1 MRFMARAGL
10 CRSAASCDKRVEQ
23 GVSSVYAQIV
33 QFARSLR
40 QLDHC
45 LDKAIAYA
53 TSRKF
58 DVNVLAGSRLAPD
71 QYELARQ
78 VQSACDSAK
87 LAAARLSGKDVPKHP
102 DNEKTIE
109 ELKARIASVLRIL
122 DGFGEADFVGSDD
135 RPVRMSWLP
144 GKVLRG
150 RDYLVEFAAPNFFF
164 HVTMA
169 YAILRHNGV
178 ELGKL
183 DYIGP
188 LTTRE
193 A

>member
-1 MRFMARAGL
+1 M
-10 CRSAASCDKRVEQ
+10 
-23 GVSSVYAQIV
+23 YAQIV

-45 LDKAIAYA
+45 LDKAMTYA
-53 TSRKF
+53 ATRKF

-87 LAAARLSGKDVPKHP
+87 LAASRLSGKDVPKHP
-102 DNEKTIE
+102 DTEKTIE
-109 ELKARIASVLRIL
+109 ELKARIASVVRIL
-122 DGFGEADFVGSDD
+122 DGFSETDFAAWED
-135 RPVRMSWLP
+135 RPVKLGWLP

-150 RDYLVEFAAPNFFF
+150 RDYLLEFAVPNFYF
-164 HVTMA
+164 HVAMA

-178 ELGKL
+178 DLGKM
-183 DYIGP
+183 DFIGSMP
-188 LTTRE
+188 IQE
-193 A
+193 G

>member
-1 MRFMARAGL
+1 M
-10 CRSAASCDKRVEQ
+10 
-23 GVSSVYAQIV
+23 YAQIV

-53 TSRKF
+53 STRKF
-58 DVNVLAGSRLAPD
+58 DVNVLASSRLAPD

-87 LAAARLSGKDVPKHP
+87 LAASRLSGKEVAKHP
-102 DNEKTIE
+102 DTEKTIE
-109 ELKARIASVLRIL
+109 ELKARIASVVRIL
-122 DGFGEADFVGSDD
+122 DGFGEADLAGWEERQVKLG
-135 RPVRMSWLP
+135 WLP
-144 GKVLRG
+144 GKVLSG
-150 RDYLVEFAAPNFFF
+150 RDYLLEFAIPNFYF
-164 HVTMA
+164 HVAMA

-178 ELGKL
+178 DVGKT
-183 DYIGP
+183 DYIAK